1 MIMRRNCA
9 ERFRCGSSVHT
20 PDSGREWALDDA
32 ASNRSEHG
40 RGRFGDMA
48 RFIVG
53 LFVVVVA
60 ISVCVRPIWARG
72 PGGDPVGVATG
83 QVLLVDRTQGRLEL
97 TDGTLL
103 WASDVRQL
111 DWLTNG
117 MRLRVRFEQRRSHK
131 QILSIAPADQ

>member
-1 MIMRRNCA
+1 
-9 ERFRCGSSVHT
+9 
-20 PDSGREWALDDA
+20 
-32 ASNRSEHG
+32 
-40 RGRFGDMA
+40 MA

-83 QVLLVDRTQGRLEL
+83 QVRLVDRTQGRLEL

-103 WASDVRQL
+103 WTSDVRQL
-111 DWLTNG
+111 DGLTNG
-117 MRLRVRFEQRRSHK
+117 MKLRVRFEQGRSHK
-131 QILSIAPADQ
+131 QILSIEPVDQ

>member
-1 MIMRRNCA
+1 
-9 ERFRCGSSVHT
+9 
-20 PDSGREWALDDA
+20 
-32 ASNRSEHG
+32 
-40 RGRFGDMA
+40 MA

-117 MRLRVRFEQRRSHK
+117 MRLRVRFEQSRSHK
-131 QILSIAPADQ
+131 QILSIEPADR